1 MKRIIAQCIKEL
13 AQFRRD
19 RLTLALAILLPI
31 ATLFI
36 YGYAIRLETRDIP
49 IVVQDFSMTP
59 ISRSYVEQLFA
70 TNKFQPTPWLGKNPI
85 HDAIDPGIAKAAIII
100 PPDFDNQIKSNKPST
115 IQVLIDGTDANNAR
129 VIQNIVKVTT
139 NAFFQRFLVQP
150 NSNKLTARTRL
161 WFNPGRKESLYI
173 VPGVFGVILWIFP
186 SLLAAIAM
194 VREKERGT
202 ILQVYASSLTA
213 AELILGKLLAYFLIG
228 IAQAVF
234 VIILGAILF
243 QISLVGEPTP
253 LLIGTLLFLMT
264 SVMFGIMIGTRANN
278 QNAAVQA
285 VATGG
290 FTTALLL
297 SGFIYPINNIPFPL
311 SIISSVIPA
320 RYYIE
325 LSRDAFVRGTGWLG
339 IWYVPIILF
348 LIFLFLFNVARRNLS
363 RMQLPD

>member
-1 MKRIIAQCIKEL
+1 MKRIISQCIKEL

-19 RLTLALAILLPI
+19 RLTVALAILLPL

-36 YGYAIRLETRDIP
+36 YGYAIRLETKNIP
-49 IVVQDFSMTP
+49 IVIQDLSMTP
-59 ISRSYVEQLFA
+59 LSRSYVEQLFT
-70 TNKFQPTPWLGKNPI
+70 TNKFQPTPGIGKNSAAN
-85 HDAIDPGIAKAAIII
+85 AIDRGIAKAAIII
-100 PPDFDNQIKSNKPST
+100 PPDFDRQIKANKPTT

-129 VIQNIVKVTT
+129 VIQNSIKATSQAFLRNSQLQPKNNKIVT
-139 NAFFQRFLVQP
+139 
-150 NSNKLTARTRL
+150 RTRL

-173 VPGVFGVILWIFP
+173 VPGIFGVILWIFP

-213 AELILGKLLAYFLIG
+213 SELLLGKLLAYFLVG
-228 IAQAVF
+228 IAEAIF
-234 VIILGAILF
+234 VIIIGTTLF
-243 QISLVGEPTP
+243 QVSLVAEPTP
-253 LLIGTLLFLMT
+253 LLIGTLIFLMT
-264 SVMFGIMIGTRANN
+264 SVMFGLTIGTRANS
-278 QNAAVQA
+278 QNAAVQG
-285 VATGG
+285 VAMAG

-297 SGFIYPINNIPFPL
+297 SGFIYPLSNIPFPL
-311 SIISSVIPA
+311 SLISNIIPA

-339 IWYVPIILF
+339 VWYVPIVLF

>member
-1 MKRIIAQCIKEL
+1 MKRIISQCIKEL

-19 RLTLALAILLPI
+19 RLTVALAILLPL

-36 YGYAIRLETRDIP
+36 YGYAIRLETKNIP
-49 IVVQDFSMTP
+49 IVIQDLSMTP
-59 ISRSYVEQLFA
+59 LSRSYVEQLFT
-70 TNKFQPTPWLGKNPI
+70 TNKFQPTPGIGKDAAN
-85 HDAIDPGIAKAAIII
+85 AIDRGIAKAAIII
-100 PPDFDNQIKSNKPST
+100 PPDFDRQIKANQPST

-129 VIQNIVKVTT
+129 VIQNSIKATSQAFLRNSQLQPKNNKIVT
-139 NAFFQRFLVQP
+139 
-150 NSNKLTARTRL
+150 RTRL

-173 VPGVFGVILWIFP
+173 VPGIFGVILWIFP

-213 AELILGKLLAYFLIG
+213 SELLLGKLVAYFLVG
-228 IAQAVF
+228 IAEAIF
-234 VIILGAILF
+234 VIIIGTTLF
-243 QISLVGEPTP
+243 QVSLVAEPTP
-253 LLIGTLLFLMT
+253 LLIGTLIFLMT
-264 SVMFGIMIGTRANN
+264 SVMFGLTIGTRANS
-278 QNAAVQA
+278 QNAAVQG
-285 VATGG
+285 VAMAG

-297 SGFIYPINNIPFPL
+297 SGFIYPLSNIPFPL
-311 SIISSVIPA
+311 SLISNIIPA

-339 IWYVPIILF
+339 VWYVPIVLF